1 MQRPLQLEPALLRCA
16 RTARGGPE
24 LGASEM
30 GEAASLGRSRGG
42 GGNLGWGERE
52 NGGERWR
59 GAELG

>member
-1 MQRPLQLEPALLRCA
+1 MQRPLPLEPAVLRCA

-42 GGNLGWGERE
+42 GGNLGGKRERGRE
-52 NGGERWR
+52 KEGR
-59 GAELG
+59 ELG